1 MKTRVFTQIGAFGVL
16 SAGFLAGTRPAHD
29 SAPFSAVL
37 TGVVKTTITGDAR
50 FGLVRGGSSAPD
62 VFTLTL
68 GADNPG
74 GAGAVLFTQSNGEGL
89 RVGSYPIR
97 EVGARESNLHALV
110 VIGTAYAPEGVFRAT
125 TGTLTIT
132 SISDSEING
141 VFSVQAI
148 GFLASAP
155 DQENQPVSVSGSF
168 TARRTD
174 SGWKAQAF

>member
-1 MKTRVFTQIGAFGVL
+1 
-16 SAGFLAGTRPAHD
+16 
-29 SAPFSAVL
+29 
-37 TGVVKTTITGDAR
+37 
-50 FGLVRGGSSAPD
+50 
-62 VFTLTL
+62 
-68 GADNPG
+68 
-74 GAGAVLFTQSNGEGL
+74 VLFTQSNGKGL
-89 RVGSYPIR
+89 RVGSYPIW

-168 TARRTD
+168 TARRTN
-174 SGWKAQAF
+174 SGWKAQAFWPARHAIPYGDSTL